1 MSVSTTPD
9 KRPRHWLRGL
19 RPLFWWLILVLI
31 LYGIRTH
38 NRLLEQTRLYFEVS
52 LHGQPAGAT
61 VTLDRRPAFSGQNI
75 SLGSH
80 TFTITHPK
88 ADSFS
93 TNLFICY
100 GRHDLGQIKLR
111 RSTGMLSVQSKPPAR
126 TITINGPEFSTTLYD
141 TTSTN
146 LTVPTDQYAV
156 SAEYP
161 HWSQTQ
167 NSTVLANLT
176 ASCVFTPRLGALR
189 ITCNED
195 GATYR
200 LESAD
205 RNAVEDGSLPATVAG
220 LPASDYTVTAS
231 YHRQAL
237 QQSVTVTE
245 GMTNDAPL
253 HFAFGAV
260 RFESVPP
267 GASVYTKSGD
277 YLGTTPV
284 IVSELPASTADY
296 RLQLNGYDGAAVS
309 VAVVENQ
316 TNVGSATLVSLSY
329 LGSMRLARQD
339 MEAGNYMNALVSV
352 AQALIAKPGDADA
365 LNLQTAAKGREIV
378 QEAKDL
384 ASQGDYIAA
393 GQKLQAALEILP
405 GDLEA
410 KTLQAG
416 YKTQEPQQ
424 LAQFKE
430 KQARDLFD
438 RVCRDSR
445 VASLFEANEY
455 KTGRMSPEETKNALV
470 KLYAEQWP
478 KAVTSVDK
486 TEEPGIYEL
495 LFLQAS
501 SSPLETARREIM
513 CVIGPAKDG
522 QTLILFKCL
531 EYQRRASSN
540 LADALLG
547 ANNPKNWI
555 PLNSSQI
562 QMTPAYEEQV
572 RFGVQMMLR
581 KIKQAVGETNSF

>member
-1 MSVSTTPD
+1 MGMGKSNVSRSRIEHSFSV
-9 KRPRHWLRGL
+9 L
-19 RPLFWWLILVLI
+19 RPLLWWFILVLV

-38 NRLLEQTRLYFEVS
+38 ERLMEQTRLYFDVS
-52 LHGQPAGAT
+52 LQGQPVDAT
-61 VTLDRRPAFSGQNI
+61 VTLDGQPVFSGQNI

-80 TFTITHPK
+80 NYAVTHPK

-93 TNLFICY
+93 TNLFIWY
-100 GRHDLGQIKLR
+100 GRHDLGQIKLK
-111 RSTGMLSVQSKPPAR
+111 RSMGALSVQAKPPAR
-126 TITINGPEFSTTLYD
+126 TITISGPEFSTTLYD
-141 TTSTN
+141 TAGTN

-156 SAEYP
+156 RAEYP
-161 HWSQTQ
+161 HWSQSQ

-176 ASCVFTPRLGALR
+176 ASCVFAPRLGALHV
-189 ITCNED
+189 TCNED

-205 RNAVEDGSLPATVAG
+205 GTAVEDGSLPATVAG
-220 LPASDYTVTAS
+220 LPAGEYSATVS
-231 YHRQAL
+231 YHGQAL
-237 QQSVTVTE
+237 QQSVAVTA

-253 HFAFGAV
+253 HFAFGAA

-284 IVSELPASTADY
+284 VVTELPASTADY
-296 RLQLNGYDGAAVS
+296 RLQLNGYDGATVS

-339 MEAGNYMNALVSV
+339 MEAGNYKNALASV
-352 AQALIAKPGDADA
+352 AQALTAKPGDADA
-365 LNLQTAAKGREIV
+365 LNLQTAAKGREMV

-405 GDLEA
+405 GDPEA

-430 KQARDLFD
+430 KQARDIFD
-438 RVCRDSR
+438 RVCRDTP
-445 VASLFEANEY
+445 VAGLFEGNEY
-455 KTGRMSPEETKNALV
+455 KTGRMSPEDTKNALV
-470 KLYAEQWP
+470 KLYADQWP

-486 TEEPGIYEL
+486 TEGSGIYKL
-495 LFLQAS
+495 LFVQAS

-531 EYQRRASSN
+531 EYQRRASNN

-547 ANNPKNWI
+547 ANNPNNWI
-555 PLNSSQI
+555 PLNSSRI
-562 QMTPAYEEQV
+562 QNDA
-572 RFGVQMMLR
+572 GV
-581 KIKQAVGETNSF
+581 